1 MANQKLLDGLVKTL
15 ALEKFEE
22 NLFRGQSE
30 KTSWGRVF
38 GGQVIGQALSA
49 ASQTVESSR
58 IAHSLHAYFLRPGRV
73 DMPILY
79 NVERIRDGK
88 SFTTRTVNAI
98 QNGEIIFNM
107 SVSFKVEE
115 DGLEHQFDMPDVPGP
130 EDLKSDAEVREEAKG
145 KVPKEMLDAFLR
157 EKPIEIRNVE
167 PWNPFSGEKGP
178 PIKHMWIK
186 AVGKLSDD
194 ILVHQ
199 AVLAY
204 ASDMGLMGTS
214 QKPHAV
220 GWGRYNRSIQAAS
233 LDHAMWFHRKFRADE
248 WLLYALDSP
257 TASNANGFNRGSIY
271 TQDGVLVAS
280 AVQEGLIR
288 LIDK

>member
-107 SVSFKVEE
+107 SVSC
-115 DGLEHQFDMPDVPGP
+115 
-130 EDLKSDAEVREEAKG
+130 
-145 KVPKEMLDAFLR
+145 
-157 EKPIEIRNVE
+157 
-167 PWNPFSGEKGP
+167 
-178 PIKHMWIK
+178 
-186 AVGKLSDD
+186 
-194 ILVHQ
+194 
-199 AVLAY
+199 
-204 ASDMGLMGTS
+204 
-214 QKPHAV
+214 
-220 GWGRYNRSIQAAS
+220 
-233 LDHAMWFHRKFRADE
+233 
-248 WLLYALDSP
+248 LLYTSPSPRDS
-257 TASNANGFNRGSIY
+257 
-271 TQDGVLVAS
+271 
-280 AVQEGLIR
+280 
-288 LIDK
+288 

>member
-1 MANQKLLDGLVKTL
+1 MTDQKLLDELVKTL

-30 KTSWGRVF
+30 KTAWGRVF

-49 ASQTVESSR
+49 AHQTVEGSR

-79 NVERIRDGK
+79 NVDRIRDGK

-98 QNGEIIFNM
+98 QNGEFIFNM
-107 SVSFKVEE
+107 SVSFKVKEE
-115 DGLEHQFDMPDVPGP
+115 GYEHQFEMPDVPGP
-130 EDLKSDAEVREEAKG
+130 ESLKSDREVREEFKG
-145 KVPKEMLDAFLR
+145 KIPKEMLDAFLR
-157 EKPIEIRNVE
+157 DKPIEIRNVE
-167 PWNPFSGEKGP
+167 PWDPFTKDVGP
-178 PIKHMWIK
+178 PIKHIWIK
-186 AVGKLSDD
+186 ASGKLPDNY
-194 ILVHQ
+194 LVHQ

-204 ASDMGLMGTS
+204 ASDMGLMGTC
-214 QKPHAV
+214 QKPHGI
-220 GWGRYNRSIQAAS
+220 GWGAFNRTIQAAS
-233 LDHAMWFHRKFRADE
+233 LDHAMWFHREFRADE

-257 TASNANGFNRGSIY
+257 SASNANGFNRGNMF
-271 TQDGVLVAS
+271 TKDGILVAS

-288 LIDK
+288 PMKK